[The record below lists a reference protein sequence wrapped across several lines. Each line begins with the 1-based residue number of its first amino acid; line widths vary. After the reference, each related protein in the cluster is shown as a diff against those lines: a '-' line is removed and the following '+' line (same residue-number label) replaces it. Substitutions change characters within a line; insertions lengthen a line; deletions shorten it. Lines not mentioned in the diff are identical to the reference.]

1 MRLPPDRRDDFIF
14 GTFFGVCGIVLLI
27 VFSRA
32 TAGLGW
38 RSYGS
43 DDPSVG
49 DPIAAALVA
58 LLCLGV
64 MAYWIVDYCRKRRRA
79 NEWTCASES
88 ETEEPPVPP
97 SLSALIFNLALV
109 VLALVMLMLS
119 CIPVRA

>member
-1 MRLPPDRRDDFIF
+1 MRLPPDRRDDIIF

-38 RSYGS
+38 RSRRGR
-43 DDPSVG
+43 DPSVG

-58 LLCLGV
+58 LVGLGV
-64 MAYWIVDYCRKRRRA
+64 MAYWIADYCRKRRRA
-79 NEWTCASES
+79 NAWTGTSES

-97 SLSALIFNLALV
+97 SLSALIFNLAMLT
-109 VLALVMLMLS
+109 LALGILVLS
-119 CIPVRA
+119 CIPIRA

>member
-32 TAGLGW
+32 TAGIGRLN
-38 RSYGS
+38 
-43 DDPSVG
+43 PSVG